1 MNRKIKKYAGYTL
14 AVAAGMLS
22 FLFVANSLAAD
33 TVTMCYRGRT
43 ITVPTSYQASY
54 QALGATVGACSV
66 SPT

>member
-22 FLFVANSLAAD
+22 FLFVANSFAD
-33 TVTMCYRGRT
+33 TTTTMCYRGRT
-43 ITVPTSYQASY
+43 ITVPTSYVASY

-66 SPT
+66 TPG